1 VARSDPDETVDI
13 LDLRDRLVS
22 PYCGVIRKLHRVHKD
37 VLEPAVPYIWRAE
50 IANHRFAPCED
61 GPIVA
66 SGKGI
71 TQANAIRSALGE
83 SVERYC
89 ALRFPD
95 DCMVAR
101 HGELKSA
108 ALDPA
113 MLVLHAPDR
122 ARALGYSVYDETT
135 ELAWLG
141 GIDLSLNAEIQLPAQ
156 AVYLMPPPDTP
167 ELFET
172 TSNGLAAGATPEAAQ
187 LGGLLEVVE
196 RDAFLNAWYHRL
208 SPARLD
214 WRTHPD
220 PDIRSIGKT
229 YARRD
234 VEIELYSLPTDHA
247 VPVVLGMAV
256 DLSGNGPAIVIGL
269 GCSRRIEKAAA
280 SAMLEVAQVR
290 PAIRMKL
297 RDPKVLARRE
307 ELLAD
312 HAQVTEL
319 EDHDLLYTDL
329 SMLSAFDIWRSTQA
343 VASFEEGAGEFDAHD
358 DLAWLVGKLAAVG
371 ANACVC
377 DVTTPDIIALGLHVW
392 RGIVPD
398 FQPIHF
404 GEAKFRSG
412 GTRLYEMPMRLGL
425 ADRAVTRAEL
435 NPLPHPLS

>member
-1 VARSDPDETVDI
+1 VARSDPDETIDI
-13 LDLRDRLVS
+13 FDLQPQLVS

-71 TQANAIRSALGE
+71 TQADAIRSALGE

-89 ALRFPD
+89 ALRFPT
-95 DCMVAR
+95 DCVVAR
-101 HGELKSA
+101 YEDLDGA
-108 ALDPA
+108 ALDPTE
-113 MLVLHAPDR
+113 LVLHAPER
-122 ARALGYSVYDETT
+122 AEALGYSAYNENTT
-135 ELAWLG
+135 LAWMC
-141 GIDLSLNAEIQLPAQ
+141 GIDLSRKADIQIPAQ

-172 TSNGLAAGATPEAAQ
+172 TSNGLAAGPTAEAAQ

-196 RDAFLNAWYHRL
+196 RDAFLNTWYHRL
-208 SPARLD
+208 VPARLD
-214 WRTHPD
+214 WRAHPD
-220 PDIRSIGKT
+220 GNIRSIGQT
-229 YARRD
+229 YARRR
-234 VEIELYSLPTDHA
+234 VEIELYSLPTDHGI
-247 VPVVLGMAV
+247 PVVLGMAV
-256 DLSGNGPAIVIGL
+256 DLSGNGPAVVIGL

-297 RDPKVLARRE
+297 RDAKVLDRRE
-307 ELLAD
+307 KLLAD
-312 HAQVTEL
+312 HTQVTEL

-343 VASFEEGAGEFDAHD
+343 VALFGDEGDLDAGE
-358 DLAWLVGKLAAVG
+358 DLAWLVHKLESVG

-377 DVTTPDIIALGLHVW
+377 DVTTPDIAALGLHVW

-412 GTRLYEMPMRLGL
+412 GTRLYEMPMRLGF
-425 ADRAVTRAEL
+425 ADHTVTRAEL